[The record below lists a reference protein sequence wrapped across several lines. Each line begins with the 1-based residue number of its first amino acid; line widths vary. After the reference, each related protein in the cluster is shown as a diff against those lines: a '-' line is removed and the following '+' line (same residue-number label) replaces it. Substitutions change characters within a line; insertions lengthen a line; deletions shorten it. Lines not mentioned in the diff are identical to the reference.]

1 MMNTMFID
9 CSMGVNAVKL
19 FGALAELLEN
29 PETFVRRF
37 NSIGL
42 SGISLE
48 REQDSINGIT
58 GVYMNFSRISD
69 EMYGDEL
76 DDDGGREQHHHSRV
90 YRRLSDVKELI
101 DDLSVSGRIRKRAKN
116 IYDMIAKA
124 YAEANNK
131 RADELIL
138 HRTGS
143 RDTIAAVVGVCMLL
157 EELQCDK
164 IIVSPVSVGSGYA
177 VTSRGNLPIP
187 VPAVQNMLNGIPYQ
201 AGTEEGELC
210 TIDGA
215 ALLREIAD
223 EFAQMP
229 DITVIRTGVG
239 FGQRKFRTG
248 VNCVKAY
255 LGKVVR
261 ASANAAVAVLE
272 AVLYD
277 DTPESLALTAERL
290 ASLGKAEAYTVPI
303 MSLKGKSG
311 FVLYC
316 VCDNESA
323 DAAAGEILRNTSAR
337 RVRRTGSASYEL
349 VSTLSEVSTSI
360 GTVRV
365 VRNEGFG
372 VSDLEPVREDVV
384 ALARENGIGYHNA
397 YNRIVTELNKNE
409 K

>member
-1 MMNTMFID
+1 MNTLFID

-19 FGALAELLEN
+19 FGALTELLEN

-37 NSIGL
+37 NSIGF

-48 REQDSINGIT
+48 REQDSINGIS
-58 GVYMNFSRISD
+58 GVYMNFRKISD
-69 EMYGDEL
+69 EMYDDEI
-76 DDDGGREQHHHSRV
+76 DDDGERVSHHHSRSD
-90 YRRLSDVKELI
+90 RRLNDVKELI

-116 IYDMIAKA
+116 IYDVIAMA
-124 YAEANNK
+124 YADANNK
-131 RADELIL
+131 NADELIL

-143 RDTIAAVVGVCMLL
+143 RDIVAAVVGVCMLL

-177 VTSRGNLPIP
+177 VTSRGKLPIP
-187 VPAVQNMLNGIPYQ
+187 VPAVQNILKGIPYQ
-201 AGTEEGELC
+201 AGNEEGELC
-210 TIDGA
+210 TLDGA

-223 EFAQMP
+223 EFSQMP
-229 DITVIRTGVG
+229 DITVIRTGIG
-239 FGQRKFRTG
+239 LGQRKFRTG

-255 LGKVVR
+255 LGKIVR

-290 ASLGKAEAYTVPI
+290 SSLGRAEAYTVPI

-311 FVLYC
+311 VALYC

-337 RVRRTGSASYEL
+337 RVRRTGTASYEL
-349 VSTLSEVSTSI
+349 VSTMAEVSTSI
-360 GTVRV
+360 GTVRT

-372 VSDLEPVREDVV
+372 VSDMEPVREDVV
-384 ALARENGIGYHNA
+384 ALARENGISYHNA

-409 K
+409 